1 MAIISAITSKGGS
14 NKTGTAILLATYYA
28 NKGKKVCI
36 IDTDVNQS
44 VVRWQSMRA
53 EDLPH
58 ITVMSMMD
66 GKQIGRNINKIHEDY
81 DIVIL
86 DTSPGL
92 AQKSSYTILFSDI
105 LVIPA
110 LVSGFDLWSVEQ
122 FLERYEEVC
131 NVNGKKIPAFIFL
144 SMYDQRIILHRNF
157 LDTIKNL
164 AEEYEVGTLT
174 SKLAYRNAYKV
185 STISGKSALEWDD
198 AKAKVEAEDFGKEIT
213 RILKTYDCYE

>member
-92 AQKSSYTILFSDI
+92 AQN
-105 LVIPA
+105 IPA